1 MYLLVNDLNDI
12 RKLSG
17 RMSLPMLLK
26 GVQIPQ
32 KRKSEEN
39 ISQQVNLL
47 LNNNVI
53 QQVFKYLQYS
63 DIFNYNIYISDREKE
78 KLSVMEFSIKIFI
91 MCYIL

>member
-12 RKLSG
+12 RKLCG
-17 RMSLPMLLK
+17 HMSLPMLLK

-32 KRKSEEN
+32 ERKSEEN
-39 ISQQVNLL
+39 ISQQINLL
-47 LNNNVI
+47 LNNNII

-63 DIFNYNIYISDREKE
+63 DIFNYDIYISDREKE
-78 KLSVMEFSIKIFI
+78 KISVMELSTKIFM